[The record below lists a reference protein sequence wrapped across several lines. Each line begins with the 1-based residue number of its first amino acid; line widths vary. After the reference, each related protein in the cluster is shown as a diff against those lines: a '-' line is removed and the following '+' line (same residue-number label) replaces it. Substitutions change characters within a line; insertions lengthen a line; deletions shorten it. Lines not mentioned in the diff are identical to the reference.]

1 MKGGYKTMKSKKGS
15 YGINVVI
22 SVALA
27 LFTLLLIAVAVIAG
41 SQALL
46 SSSIFTVNSLSYNQT
61 NGMVNNLTTGVSSFF
76 GNSGTFFSILAVVVI
91 MIFLGLMIG
100 AVYLFTRGRGE
111 KGL

>member
-1 MKGGYKTMKSKKGS
+1 MINKKGQ
-15 YGINVVI
+15 YGINVVVA
-22 SVALA
+22 VALG

-41 SQALL
+41 SNAILN
-46 SSSIFTVNSLSYNQT
+46 SSIFTSGSTSYNQT
-61 NGMVNNLTTGVSSFF
+61 SLMVNNLTSGVSSFF
-76 GNSGTFFSILAVVVI
+76 GNSGTFFAILAVVVI

>member
-1 MKGGYKTMKSKKGS
+1 MKNKKAQ

-22 SVALA
+22 AVALG

-41 SQALL
+41 ATAITNSNILTGTALAQTQGMTSNLSQ
-46 SSSIFTVNSLSYNQT
+46 
-61 NGMVNNLTTGVSSFF
+61 GVASFF

-100 AVYLFTRGRGE
+100 AVYLFTRGKQE